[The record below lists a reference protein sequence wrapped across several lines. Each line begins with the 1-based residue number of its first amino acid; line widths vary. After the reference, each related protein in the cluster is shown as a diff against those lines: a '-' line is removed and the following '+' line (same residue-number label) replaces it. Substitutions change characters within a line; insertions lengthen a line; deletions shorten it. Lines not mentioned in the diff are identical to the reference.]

1 MKRNHAAAGAMRA
14 FGADTRGIAAVE
26 FALVMPIFLLMTYGF
41 MELGRALFI
50 QNNLAHAVYEA
61 QRYAIVHG
69 ASSTAPADAA
79 AIRSRI
85 LATADALD
93 GNLLSVNVTFAPDNE
108 PGSVVTISAV
118 YAFDYM
124 TGLLPL
130 DGFDMTSN
138 TSATI
143 AY

>member
-1 MKRNHAAAGAMRA
+1 MKWHAVGRALGFGRNTAGVV
-14 FGADTRGIAAVE
+14 AVE
-26 FALVMPIFLLMTYGF
+26 FALVMPVFLLMTYGF

-69 ASSTAPADAA
+69 ASSSAPADEAA
-79 AIRSRI
+79 LRDII
-85 LATADALD
+85 LETAGMLD
-93 GNLLSVNVTFAPDNE
+93 GALLSVDVTFVPDNA
-108 PGSVVTISAV
+108 PGSVVTINAV

-130 DGFDMTSN
+130 DAFDMTST

>member
-1 MKRNHAAAGAMRA
+1 MRA

-26 FALVMPIFLLMTYGF
+26 FALVMPLFLLMTYGF

-69 ASSTAPADAA
+69 ASSTAPADAT
-79 AIRSRI
+79 AIRDRI
-85 LATADALD
+85 LATADVLD
-93 GNLLSVNVTFAPDNE
+93 GSLLNVNVTFAPDNE

-143 AY
+143 SY